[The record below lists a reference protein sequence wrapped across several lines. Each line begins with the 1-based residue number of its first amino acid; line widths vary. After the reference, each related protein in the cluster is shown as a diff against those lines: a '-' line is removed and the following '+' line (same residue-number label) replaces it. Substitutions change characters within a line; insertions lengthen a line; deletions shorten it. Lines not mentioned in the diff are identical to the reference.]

1 MKQTLHILVI
11 LLTLSISSLNAQT
24 FNSYYNTV
32 VSNVSSPNILSDL
45 TTFENFGVKNVGST
59 ALGNAQN
66 WIKTR
71 YQNLGYTDIV
81 EQPFSY
87 GGNTTNNIIITKTGS
102 VYPNTYLII
111 DAHYDTINGT
121 GTNDNGSGTVLIMEL
136 ARLLKNINT
145 EYSIKFIHFSGE
157 EDGLIGSNYYVN
169 NTVIPENLDILL
181 VLNIDE
187 VGGVNGLINDTIIC
201 EKDLDNSPTSN
212 NAASAASTTILA
224 NCFGLY
230 SNLNTEISF
239 AYASDYIPFENNNQ
253 IITGLYEKNETP
265 HAHTSSDTLANMDVN
280 YLFEVT
286 KGALG
291 AALEFAIASNSLN
304 TLTFN
309 SKSNI
314 SFYPNPSN
322 GIFNIK
328 LNNNIIKDLELVVL
342 DVLGKEVYTAK
353 INNQTE
359 SINLSFLNKGIY
371 LTILKNENTR
381 VTKKIVIQ

>member
-59 ALGNAQN
+59 ALGNAKN

-102 VYPNTYLII
+102 VFPNTYLII

-169 NTVIPENLDILL
+169 NTVIPENLNILL

>member
-59 ALGNAQN
+59 ALGNAKN

-102 VYPNTYLII
+102 VFPNTYLII